1 MHPIASQCIPLHPT
15 ASQCLPLHLNASHCI
30 PLYPSVTIASQ
41 IIPVS
46 PIASHS
52 IPFFPILSHCIPVPP
67 SISHCIPV
75 YPIASQCLPA
85 YPIASLWL
93 LLHPSASQHILLHPI
108 ASQCFPFHPSVS
120 HCIPLPPIASQGIPL
135 LPTVSHCIAMPP
147 CISHCIP
154 VPAIASQYFP
164 VPSSSSQGIPLPPI
178 SSLSCLGFV
187 SLAQP
192 VGTFVGSGVP
202 TWCSLEPSLCVP
214 AVSVAHITSV
224 HRGHHSEGLR
234 RYGRAIPEQHCFTI
248 AFEGGRRNLDLG
260 ARDED
265 VALRWVRGL
274 RTLRGRLRGM
284 SQRERLEHWI
294 HGMLQRADKDKDNRM
309 CFQEV
314 QIMLR
319 MANIHMDDAYAHQL
333 FKECDHS
340 GDGRLEDRE
349 LEDFCR
355 RLLRRP
361 ELEELFGRY
370 SGEDCVLSAKELRD
384 FLQDQGEEGTLQQA
398 CAIICA
404 HELNEKARQQDLMT
418 LDGFTMYLL
427 SAAGDILNQE
437 HTQVHQDMSQP
448 LCHYFISSSH
458 NTYLTRNQIGG
469 TSSTEAYVRALM
481 MGCRCVELDCW
492 EGPDGEPIICHGHT
506 FTSKILFR
514 DVIEAIRDYAFKRS
528 PYPVILSLENHCGV
542 EQQATMARHMKAI
555 LGDMLLTQPL
565 EGQDPSVLPSPEQLK
580 GKVLVKGKK
589 LPELQCEPCGVTSIL
604 DEEEEEETEE
614 EDRLQAKDASH
625 VAPELSAMVVYCQAT
640 PFPGLA
646 QALQHPRPYEMSSFS
661 ERKARKLIKEAG
673 PTFVR
678 YTSRQLSRVYP
689 LGLKM
694 TSSNYN
700 PQEMWNAGC
709 QLVALNFQTPG
720 YEMDLNTGRFL
731 GNGGCGY
738 VLKPQFLR
746 SPHSSSPRPLVLR
759 IRVITAQQLPKLNR
773 EKLSS
778 IVDPF
783 VRVEI
788 YGVTADCSKQQTAYR
803 SNNGFNPR
811 WEETLTFQ
819 LQVPEL
825 ALVRFVVEDHDSTS
839 CNDFVGQFTLP
850 LGSMREG
857 YRHIHLLS
865 KDGASLAPATLFVH
879 VTCKCP

>member
-1 MHPIASQCIPLHPT
+1 MGEGGWLHGRACKHT
-15 ASQCLPLHLNASHCI
+15 YTHVCARTHVHMAAHTHTYVHAILLP
-30 PLYPSVTIASQ
+30 PPSDPKSLLQTQPPGS
-41 IIPVS
+41 
-46 PIASHS
+46 
-52 IPFFPILSHCIPVPP
+52 LPVPP
-67 SISHCIPV
+67 RSSPHGPGSAGRLICGRRARPRPEQSGGV
-75 YPIASQCLPA
+75 LKKLGLSEDEDLQLMLQG
-85 YPIASLWL
+85 SL
-93 LLHPSASQHILLHPI
+93 LLKVTSRRAKERRYRLQEDGITVVSERRFGRMASKH
-108 ASQCFPFHPSVS
+108 SF
-120 HCIPLPPIASQGIPL
+120 
-135 LPTVSHCIAMPP
+135 
-147 CISHCIP
+147 
-154 VPAIASQYFP
+154 
-164 VPSSSSQGIPLPPI
+164 
-178 SSLSCLGFV
+178 
-187 SLAQP
+187 
-192 VGTFVGSGVP
+192 
-202 TWCSLEPSLCVP
+202 
-214 AVSVAHITSV
+214 SVAHIVSV

-234 RYGRAIPEQHCFTI
+234 RYGCAIPEWNCFTI
-248 AFEGGRRNLDLG
+248 TFEGGRRNLDLG

-319 MANIHMDDAYAHQL
+319 MANIHMDNAYAHQL

-340 GDGRLEDRE
+340 GDGRLEDQE

-361 ELEELFGRY
+361 ELEELFGHY
-370 SGEDCVLSAKELRD
+370 SGEDCVLSAEELRD
-384 FLQDQGEEGTLQQA
+384 FLQDQGEEGTLHQA

-404 HELNEKARQQDLMT
+404 HELNEKARQQGLMT

-437 HTQVHQDMSQP
+437 HTEVHQDMSQP

-492 EGPDGEPIICHGHT
+492 EGPDGEPIVCHGHT

-514 DVIEAIRDYAFKRS
+514 DVIEAIRDCAFKRS

-565 EGQDPSVLPSPEQLK
+565 EGQDPGVLPSPE
-580 GKVLVKGKK
+580 
-589 LPELQCEPCGVTSIL
+589 
-604 DEEEEEETEE
+604 
-614 EDRLQAKDASH
+614 AKDASH

-646 QALQHPRPYEMSSFS
+646 QALQQPRPYEMSSFS

-673 PTFVR
+673 PTFVH

-746 SPHSSSPRPLVLR
+746 SPHSGSPHPLVLR

-819 LQVPEL
+819 LRVPEL

-879 VTCKCP
+879 VTCKRP